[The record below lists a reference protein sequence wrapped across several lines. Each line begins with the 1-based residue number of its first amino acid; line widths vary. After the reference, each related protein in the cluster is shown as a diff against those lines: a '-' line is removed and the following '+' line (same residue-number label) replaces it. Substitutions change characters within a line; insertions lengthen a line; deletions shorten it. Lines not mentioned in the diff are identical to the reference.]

1 MWAYLEW
8 LDGMATGGIHPP
20 QPVARLIYER
30 SNERR
35 AMDPEGY
42 RFFNELECIVFS
54 IIFWYL

>member
-20 QPVARLIYER
+20 QPVARLLYER

-35 AMDPEGY
+35 AMDPERY
-42 RFFNELECIVFS
+42 RFF
-54 IIFWYL
+54 